1 MQLEKE
7 GLSASQLFV
16 VAKQLEDRVGIKT
29 LEDFEKI
36 PPEDKNFLALCGE
49 TLSGVL
55 VLPNGFAVGK
65 EETPEGNP
73 QNVTRSETDD
83 RLATD
88 DRNFW
93 FEWNK
98 LAWVER
104 RCDVLFHMTPDEWYQ
119 LAQKVEVSNS
129 FTNLFF
135 LDTLFCCNHC
145 NHLFF

>member
-16 VAKQLEDRVGIKT
+16 VAQQLEDRVGIKT

-49 TLSGVL
+49 TLSGVV
-55 VLPNGFAVGK
+55 VLPN
-65 EETPEGNP
+65 EGNP
-73 QNVTRSETDD
+73 QNIMIPSETDD
-83 RLATD
+83 RIPTD

-93 FEWNK
+93 SEWNK

-119 LAQKVEVSNS
+119 LAQKVGVSNIYS
-129 FTNLFF
+129 CF
-135 LDTLFCCNHC
+135 
-145 NHLFF
+145 